1 MKALLKLTWTEAR
14 LFLREPQAFFF
25 TLFLPLVLLFVYGGI
40 YGNAPKLIYG
50 GFGTVDVSV
59 PAYTAMI
66 IATSGLISIP
76 VIIATY
82 RESGVL
88 RRFKAT
94 PLAPMTLLAADVVV
108 IFTMTAIGMLLLIA
122 SAKAVFGLRFAG
134 NVLSVALAF
143 SLSCLSFFSLGFV
156 LSGLMRTART
166 AQIVGLTLFFP
177 MVMLSGAAIPLETM
191 PASIRAYSHFLPL
204 TYVVKFLKGV
214 WFGGTWAAHGTEVLV
229 LAGLFV
235 LGLAVTAKTFRW
247 D

>member
-1 MKALLKLTWTEAR
+1 M
-14 LFLREPQAFFF
+14 REPQAFFF

-40 YGNAPKLIYG
+40 HGNAPKAMYG

-59 PAYTAMI
+59 PSYTAMI

-88 RRFKAT
+88 EAVQGDPPRADDPAGGRCCCDLRDDDLGHA
-94 PLAPMTLLAADVVV
+94 APDRERQD
-108 IFTMTAIGMLLLIA
+108 
-122 SAKAVFGLRFAG
+122 SSFGLRFTG
-134 NVLSVALAF
+134 NILSLALAF

-156 LSGLMRTART
+156 LSGLLRTART
-166 AQIVGLTLFFP
+166 AQIVGMTLFFP

-191 PASIRAYSHFLPL
+191 PESIRVYSNVLPL
-204 TYVVKFLKGV
+204 TYVVKLLKGL
-214 WFGGTWAAHGTEVLV
+214 WFGGTWAEHGTEVLV

-235 LGLAVTAKTFRW
+235 LGLVVTAKTFRW

>member
-1 MKALLKLTWTEAR
+1 MGALLKLTWIEAK
-14 LFLREPQAFFF
+14 LFFREPQAFFF
-25 TLFLPLVLLFVYGGI
+25 TLFLHLVLLFVYGGI
-40 YGNAPKLIYG
+40 NGNAPKPMYG

-59 PAYTAMI
+59 PSYTAMI

-108 IFTMTAIGMLLLIA
+108 LFVMTTMGMLLLIV
-122 SAKAVFGLRFAG
+122 SARIVFGLRFTG
-134 NVLSVALAF
+134 NILSLALAF

-166 AQIVGLTLFFP
+166 AQIVGMTLFFP

-191 PASIRAYSHFLPL
+191 PERIRVYSNVLPL
-204 TYVVKFLKGV
+204 TYVVKFLKGL
-214 WFGGTWAAHGTEVLV
+214 WFGGTWAEHGTEVLV

-235 LGLAVTAKTFRW
+235 LGLVVTAKTFRW